1 MGESILHV
9 KGTLKSPD
17 SMQPKNKYYVAM
29 VIGSE
34 VSLAT
39 ESFWVGWQP
48 NNLFFEQWFDQM
60 SVWSIYGITNPTP
73 FY

>member
-39 ESFWVGWQP
+39 ESFWVGW
-48 NNLFFEQWFDQM
+48 
-60 SVWSIYGITNPTP
+60 
-73 FY
+73 